1 MSASPRS
8 AAADADV
15 SDTDTAD
22 AGGADA
28 GPTDAADG
36 ENGAG
41 EEDGRVSGRERDDR
55 PPVVAVLVGFVA
67 GTVSFLAALLAA
79 PIGGAI
85 LGVGVLALVVG
96 STVGS
101 RRVLSWA
108 AGIGVLGL
116 AVAGYAGGAP
126 EPLLVSGVAL
136 AVAWDVADHGLSLGD
151 HVGREAGVRRAVL
164 VHAGTNLLIGVASVG
179 VVYGTYAVA
188 TGGQPVAA
196 LALLLFGAVVLV
208 SLFR

>member
-15 SDTDTAD
+15 PDTDAAD
-22 AGGADA
+22 AGRVDAD
-28 GPTDAADG
+28 PTDAADG
-36 ENGAG
+36 D
-41 EEDGRVSGRERDDR
+41 DGRVSGRERDDR
-55 PPVVAVLVGFVA
+55 PPVFAVLAAFVA

-79 PIGGAI
+79 PIGGAL
-85 LGVGVLALVVG
+85 LGIGVLALVVG
-96 STVGS
+96 STFGS
-101 RRVLSWA
+101 RRALSWA
-108 AGIGVLGL
+108 AGIGILGL

-136 AVAWDVADHGLSLGD
+136 VVAWDVADHGLSLGD
-151 HVGREAGVRRAVL
+151 HVGRNAGVRRAVL
-164 VHAGTNLLIGVASVG
+164 VHAGTNLLVGVASVG